1 MLAGG
6 LLLLVVAA
14 ATGEFGDVDLSRISA
29 ASRAGLA
36 YLIVFGSLVTFNAY
50 AWLLRNAR
58 ISLVSTYAYVNPVV
72 AVFLGW
78 LVLDERITWVT
89 LVAGA
94 VIVVAVALI
103 VSAQARKRTP
113 PPQPVPIEERT
124 SR

>member
-1 MLAGG
+1 
-6 LLLLVVAA
+6 V
-14 ATGEFGDVDLSRISA
+14 
-29 ASRAGLA
+29 GLA

-50 AWLLRNAR
+50 SWLLRNAR

-78 LVLDERITWVT
+78 AILDERITWVT
-89 LVAGA
+89 LLAGA

-113 PPQPVPIEERT
+113 PPQPVPAEERT
-124 SR
+124 SS